1 MFSHSL
7 LIPETITFTSLLLPH
22 NKNHNLFISRSIQST
37 DWWENHLCGNA
48 AFKANQ
54 SKCGTKDEFSY
65 KSFNKLLMI
74 EALLLTTRR
83 SQANKGLI
91 CKMLETYWEILK
103 ITHCSYYLCLECR
116 QSKVG
121 YFHLEHKI
129 QTSCKI
135 FKIQGSSF
143 YDYSISVIMHKHV
156 IVLKIQ
162 FYLSTLLPK
171 MNWKINQKTN
181 KHGSKSN
188 VQHKQSSHRL
198 RETLRHENTSK
209 TSKTKPP
216 MGLYRC
222 LHVVDYIIYCS
233 KGLRD

>member
-22 NKNHNLFISRSIQST
+22 NKNHNLFINYLSIQST
-37 DWWENHLCGNA
+37 DWWENHLCVNA

-65 KSFNKLLMI
+65 KRFNKLLMI
-74 EALLLTTRR
+74 EVLLFTTRR

-103 ITHCSYYLCLECR
+103 ITHCSYHLCLECR

-121 YFHLEHKI
+121 YFHLKHKI

-143 YDYSISVIMHKHV
+143 NDYSISVIMHKHV

-171 MNWKINQKTN
+171 LNWNPPPKKQTPNMEAKAKAKLTSTQRNSETWERIKN
-181 KHGSKSN
+181 KQNKNANGS
-188 VQHKQSSHRL
+188 L
-198 RETLRHENTSK
+198 
-209 TSKTKPP
+209 
-216 MGLYRC
+216 
-222 LHVVDYIIYCS
+222 
-233 KGLRD
+233 

>member
-37 DWWENHLCGNA
+37 DWWENHLCVNA

-65 KSFNKLLMI
+65 KRFNKLLMI
-74 EALLLTTRR
+74 EVLLFTTRR

-103 ITHCSYYLCLECR
+103 ITHCSYHLCLECR

-121 YFHLEHKI
+121 YFHLKHKI

-143 YDYSISVIMHKHV
+143 NDYSISVIMHKHV

-171 MNWKINQKTN
+171 LNWNPPPPKKTQTW
-181 KHGSKSN
+181 K
-188 VQHKQSSHRL
+188 QKQSSHRL
-198 RETLRHENTSK
+198 RETLRHENASK
-209 TSKTKPP
+209 TSKTKTP

-222 LHVVDYIIYCS
+222 YI
-233 KGLRD
+233 

>member
-37 DWWENHLCGNA
+37 DWWENHLCVNA

-65 KSFNKLLMI
+65 KRFSKLLMI
-74 EALLLTTRR
+74 EVLLFTTRR

-103 ITHCSYYLCLECR
+103 ITHCSYHLCLECR

-121 YFHLEHKI
+121 FFHLKHKI

-143 YDYSISVIMHKHV
+143 NDYSISVIMHKHV

-162 FYLSTLLPK
+162 FYLSMLLPK
-171 MNWKINQKTN
+171 LNWKNPNMEAKAKAKLTSTQRNSETWERIKN
-181 KHGSKSN
+181 KQNKNADES
-188 VQHKQSSHRL
+188 L
-198 RETLRHENTSK
+198 
-209 TSKTKPP
+209 
-216 MGLYRC
+216 
-222 LHVVDYIIYCS
+222 
-233 KGLRD
+233 

>member
-37 DWWENHLCGNA
+37 DWWENHLCVNA

-65 KSFNKLLMI
+65 KRFNKLLMI
-74 EALLLTTRR
+74 EVLLFTTRR

-103 ITHCSYYLCLECR
+103 ITHCSYHLCLECR

-121 YFHLEHKI
+121 YFHLKHKI

-143 YDYSISVIMHKHV
+143 NGYWVLVLSCINMSSCWKFNSI
-156 IVLKIQ
+156 
-162 FYLSTLLPK
+162 YRRYCP
-171 MNWKINQKTN
+171 NWTEKTPQKTN
-181 KHGSKSN
+181 KHGSKSKSKAHIDSEKLWDMRTH
-188 VQHKQSSHRL
+188 QKQAKQKRWWVFIGVTFS
-198 RETLRHENTSK
+198 
-209 TSKTKPP
+209 
-216 MGLYRC
+216 GLYYT
-222 LHVVDYIIYCS
+222 LD
-233 KGLRD
+233 

>member
-37 DWWENHLCGNA
+37 DWWENHLCVNA

-65 KSFNKLLMI
+65 KRFNKLLMI
-74 EALLLTTRR
+74 EVLLFTTRR

-103 ITHCSYYLCLECR
+103 ITHCSYHLCLECR

-121 YFHLEHKI
+121 YFHLKHKI

-143 YDYSISVIMHKHV
+143 NDYSISVIMHKHV

-171 MNWKINQKTN
+171 LNWNPPQKKTQTW
-181 KHGSKSN
+181 KQK
-188 VQHKQSSHRL
+188 QKQSSHRL
-198 RETLRHENTSK
+198 RETLRHENASK
-209 TSKTKPP
+209 TSKTKTP

-222 LHVVDYIIYCS
+222 YI
-233 KGLRD
+233 

>member
-37 DWWENHLCGNA
+37 DWWENHLCVNA

-65 KSFNKLLMI
+65 KRFSKLLMI
-74 EALLLTTRR
+74 EVLLFTTRR

-103 ITHCSYYLCLECR
+103 ITHCSYHLCLECR

-121 YFHLEHKI
+121 YFHLKHKI

-143 YDYSISVIMHKHV
+143 NDYSISVIMHKHV

-171 MNWKINQKTN
+171 LNWTPPPKKQTN
-181 KHGSKSN
+181 MEAKAKAKLTSTQRNSETWERIKN
-188 VQHKQSSHRL
+188 KQNKNADESL
-198 RETLRHENTSK
+198 
-209 TSKTKPP
+209 
-216 MGLYRC
+216 
-222 LHVVDYIIYCS
+222 
-233 KGLRD
+233 

>member
-37 DWWENHLCGNA
+37 DWWENHLCVNA

-65 KSFNKLLMI
+65 KRFNKLLMI
-74 EALLLTTRR
+74 EVLLFTTRR

-103 ITHCSYYLCLECR
+103 ITHCSYHLCLECR

-121 YFHLEHKI
+121 YFHLKHKI

-143 YDYSISVIMHKHV
+143 NDYSISVIMHKHV

-171 MNWKINQKTN
+171 LNWKPTPPKKTQTWKQK
-181 KHGSKSN
+181 
-188 VQHKQSSHRL
+188 QKQSSHRL
-198 RETLRHENTSK
+198 RETLRHENASK
-209 TSKTKPP
+209 TSKTKTP

-222 LHVVDYIIYCS
+222 YI
-233 KGLRD
+233 

>member
-37 DWWENHLCGNA
+37 DWWENHLCVNA

-65 KSFNKLLMI
+65 KRFNKLLMI
-74 EALLLTTRR
+74 EVLLFTTRR

-103 ITHCSYYLCLECR
+103 ITHCSYHLCLECR

-121 YFHLEHKI
+121 YFHLKHKI

-143 YDYSISVIMHKHV
+143 NDYSISVIMHKHV

-171 MNWKINQKTN
+171 LNWNPPPKKTQTWKQK
-181 KHGSKSN
+181 
-188 VQHKQSSHRL
+188 QKQSSHRL
-198 RETLRHENTSK
+198 RETLRHENASK
-209 TSKTKPP
+209 TSKTKTP

-222 LHVVDYIIYCS
+222 YI
-233 KGLRD
+233 

>member
-37 DWWENHLCGNA
+37 DWWENHLCVNA

-65 KSFNKLLMI
+65 KRFNKLLMI
-74 EALLLTTRR
+74 EVLLFTTRR

-103 ITHCSYYLCLECR
+103 ITHCSYHLCLECR

-121 YFHLEHKI
+121 YFHLKHKI

-143 YDYSISVIMHKHV
+143 NDYSISVIMHKHV

-171 MNWKINQKTN
+171 LNWNPPPQKKQTPNMEAKAKAKLTSTQRNSETWERIKN
-181 KHGSKSN
+181 KQNKNANGS
-188 VQHKQSSHRL
+188 L
-198 RETLRHENTSK
+198 
-209 TSKTKPP
+209 
-216 MGLYRC
+216 
-222 LHVVDYIIYCS
+222 
-233 KGLRD
+233 

>member
-37 DWWENHLCGNA
+37 DWWENHLCVNA

-65 KSFNKLLMI
+65 KRFNKLLMI
-74 EALLLTTRR
+74 EVLLFTTRR

-103 ITHCSYYLCLECR
+103 ITHCSYHLCLECR

-121 YFHLEHKI
+121 YFHLKHKI

-143 YDYSISVIMHKHV
+143 NDYSISVIMHKHV

-171 MNWKINQKTN
+171 LNWKPPPPKKTQTWKQK
-181 KHGSKSN
+181 
-188 VQHKQSSHRL
+188 QKQSSHRL
-198 RETLRHENTSK
+198 RETLRHENASK
-209 TSKTKPP
+209 TSKTKTP

-222 LHVVDYIIYCS
+222 YI
-233 KGLRD
+233 

>member
-22 NKNHNLFISRSIQST
+22 NKNHNLFINYLSIQST
-37 DWWENHLCGNA
+37 DWWENHLCVNA

-65 KSFNKLLMI
+65 KRFNKLLMI
-74 EALLLTTRR
+74 EVLLFTTRR

-103 ITHCSYYLCLECR
+103 ITHCSYHLCLECR

-121 YFHLEHKI
+121 YFHLKHKI

-143 YDYSISVIMHKHV
+143 NDYSISVIMHKHV

-171 MNWKINQKTN
+171 LNWNPPQKKTQTW
-181 KHGSKSN
+181 KQK
-188 VQHKQSSHRL
+188 QKQSSHRL
-198 RETLRHENTSK
+198 RETLRHENASK
-209 TSKTKPP
+209 TSKTKTP

-222 LHVVDYIIYCS
+222 YI
-233 KGLRD
+233 

>member
-37 DWWENHLCGNA
+37 DWWENHLCVNA

-65 KSFNKLLMI
+65 KRFNKLLMI
-74 EALLLTTRR
+74 EVLLFTTRR

-103 ITHCSYYLCLECR
+103 ITHCSYHLCLECR

-121 YFHLEHKI
+121 YFHLKHKI

-143 YDYSISVIMHKHV
+143 NDYSISVIMHKHV

-171 MNWKINQKTN
+171 LNWKPPPKKTQTWKQK
-181 KHGSKSN
+181 
-188 VQHKQSSHRL
+188 QKQSSHRL
-198 RETLRHENTSK
+198 RETLRHENASK
-209 TSKTKPP
+209 TSKTKTP

-222 LHVVDYIIYCS
+222 YI
-233 KGLRD
+233 

>member
-37 DWWENHLCGNA
+37 DWWENHLCVNA

-65 KSFNKLLMI
+65 KRFNKLLMI
-74 EALLLTTRR
+74 EVLLFTTRR

-103 ITHCSYYLCLECR
+103 ITHCSYHLCLECR

-121 YFHLEHKI
+121 YFHLKHKI

-143 YDYSISVIMHKHV
+143 NDYSISVIMHKHV

-171 MNWKINQKTN
+171 LNWTPPQKKTQTW
-181 KHGSKSN
+181 KQK
-188 VQHKQSSHRL
+188 QKQSSHRL
-198 RETLRHENTSK
+198 RETLRHENASK
-209 TSKTKPP
+209 TSKTKTP

-222 LHVVDYIIYCS
+222 YI
-233 KGLRD
+233 

>member
-37 DWWENHLCGNA
+37 DWWEKHLRGNA

-54 SKCGTKDEFSY
+54 SKCGTKDEFPY
-65 KSFNKLLMI
+65 KRFNKLLMT
-74 EALLLTTRR
+74 EALLFTTRR
-83 SQANKGLI
+83 SQANKG
-91 CKMLETYWEILK
+91 LETYWEILK
-103 ITHCSYYLCLECR
+103 ITHCSYYLCLEYR

-129 QTSCKI
+129 QTSCNI

-143 YDYSISVIMHKHV
+143 NDYSISVIMHKHV

-171 MNWKINQKTN
+171 MNWKKKQNKK
-181 KHGSKSN
+181 KHGSKSKSKAHIDSEKLWDMRTH
-188 VQHKQSSHRL
+188 QKQAKQKRRWVFIGVTFS
-198 RETLRHENTSK
+198 
-209 TSKTKPP
+209 
-216 MGLYRC
+216 GLYYT
-222 LHVVDYIIYCS
+222 LD
-233 KGLRD
+233 

>member
-22 NKNHNLFISRSIQST
+22 NKNHNLFISQSIQST
-37 DWWENHLCGNA
+37 DWWENHLCVNA

-65 KSFNKLLMI
+65 KRFNKLLMI
-74 EALLLTTRR
+74 EVLLFTTRR

-121 YFHLEHKI
+121 YFHLKHKI

-143 YDYSISVIMHKHV
+143 NDYSISVIMHKHV

-171 MNWKINQKTN
+171 LNWNPPPKNKQTWKQK
-181 KHGSKSN
+181 
-188 VQHKQSSHRL
+188 QKQSSHRL
-198 RETLRHENTSK
+198 RETLRHENASK
-209 TSKTKPP
+209 TSKTKTL

-222 LHVVDYIIYCS
+222 YI
-233 KGLRD
+233 

>member
-37 DWWENHLCGNA
+37 DWWENHLCVNA

-65 KSFNKLLMI
+65 KRFNKLLMI
-74 EALLLTTRR
+74 EVLLFTTRR

-103 ITHCSYYLCLECR
+103 ITHCSYHLCLECR

-121 YFHLEHKI
+121 YFHLKHKI

-143 YDYSISVIMHKHV
+143 NDYSISVIMHKHV

-171 MNWKINQKTN
+171 LNWNPPPKKTQTWKQK
-181 KHGSKSN
+181 
-188 VQHKQSSHRL
+188 QKQSSHWL
-198 RETLRHENTSK
+198 RETLRHENASK
-209 TSKTKPP
+209 TSKTKTP

-222 LHVVDYIIYCS
+222 YI
-233 KGLRD
+233 

>member
-37 DWWENHLCGNA
+37 DWWENHLCVNA

-65 KSFNKLLMI
+65 KRFNKLLMI
-74 EALLLTTRR
+74 EVLLFTTRR

-103 ITHCSYYLCLECR
+103 ITHCSYHLCLECR

-121 YFHLEHKI
+121 YFHLKHKI

-143 YDYSISVIMHKHV
+143 NDYSISVIMHKHV

-171 MNWKINQKTN
+171 LNWKPPPPKKP
-181 KHGSKSN
+181 KHGSKSKSKAHIDSEKLWDMRTH
-188 VQHKQSSHRL
+188 QKQAKQKRQWVFIGVTFS
-198 RETLRHENTSK
+198 
-209 TSKTKPP
+209 
-216 MGLYRC
+216 GLYYS
-222 LHVVDYIIYCS
+222 LD
-233 KGLRD
+233 

>member
-37 DWWENHLCGNA
+37 DWWENHLCVNA

-65 KSFNKLLMI
+65 KRFSKLLMI
-74 EALLLTTRR
+74 EVLLFTTRR

-103 ITHCSYYLCLECR
+103 ITHCSYHLCLECR

-121 YFHLEHKI
+121 YFHLKHKI

-143 YDYSISVIMHKHV
+143 NDYSISVIMHKHV

-171 MNWKINQKTN
+171 LNWKNPNMEAKAKLTSTQRNSETWERIKN
-181 KHGSKSN
+181 KQNKNADES
-188 VQHKQSSHRL
+188 L
-198 RETLRHENTSK
+198 
-209 TSKTKPP
+209 
-216 MGLYRC
+216 
-222 LHVVDYIIYCS
+222 
-233 KGLRD
+233 

>member
-37 DWWENHLCGNA
+37 DWWENHLCVNA

-65 KSFNKLLMI
+65 KRFNKLLMI
-74 EALLLTTRR
+74 EVLLFTTRR
-83 SQANKGLI
+83 SQANKELI

-103 ITHCSYYLCLECR
+103 ITHCSYHLCLECR

-121 YFHLEHKI
+121 YFHLKHKI

-143 YDYSISVIMHKHV
+143 NDYSISVIMHKHV

-171 MNWKINQKTN
+171 LNWNPPPKKTQTWKQK
-181 KHGSKSN
+181 
-188 VQHKQSSHRL
+188 QKQSSHRL
-198 RETLRHENTSK
+198 RETLRHENASK
-209 TSKTKPP
+209 TSKTKTP

-222 LHVVDYIIYCS
+222 YI
-233 KGLRD
+233 

>member
-37 DWWENHLCGNA
+37 DWWENHLCVNA

-65 KSFNKLLMI
+65 KRFNKLLMI
-74 EALLLTTRR
+74 EVLLFTTRR

-103 ITHCSYYLCLECR
+103 ITHCSYHLCLECR

-121 YFHLEHKI
+121 YFHLKHKI

-135 FKIQGSSF
+135 FKIQGSSSN
-143 YDYSISVIMHKHV
+143 DYSISVIMHKHV

-171 MNWKINQKTN
+171 LNWNPPPKKNPNMEAKAKAKLTSTQRNSETWERIKN
-181 KHGSKSN
+181 KQNKNANGS
-188 VQHKQSSHRL
+188 L
-198 RETLRHENTSK
+198 
-209 TSKTKPP
+209 
-216 MGLYRC
+216 
-222 LHVVDYIIYCS
+222 
-233 KGLRD
+233 

>member
-37 DWWENHLCGNA
+37 DWWENHLCVNA

-65 KSFNKLLMI
+65 KRFNKLLMI
-74 EALLLTTRR
+74 EVLLFTTRR

-103 ITHCSYYLCLECR
+103 ITHCSYHLCLECR

-121 YFHLEHKI
+121 YFHLKHKI

-143 YDYSISVIMHKHV
+143 NDYSISVIMHKHV

-171 MNWKINQKTN
+171 LNWKPPQKKTQTW
-181 KHGSKSN
+181 KQK
-188 VQHKQSSHRL
+188 QKQSSHRL
-198 RETLRHENTSK
+198 RETLRHENASK
-209 TSKTKPP
+209 TSKTKTP

-222 LHVVDYIIYCS
+222 YI
-233 KGLRD
+233 